1 MPYSN
6 CHALMLAV
14 SRTDGPSS
22 LNLIKLVWLIT
33 MIHAFAMLD
42 IHHHF

>member
-14 SRTDGPSS
+14 SRTDAPSS